1 LKDIAK
7 IGLVA
12 RAQWAEEIGAD
23 GWGEEVGD
31 AVQKAKELV
40 GA

>member
-1 LKDIAK
+1 MVGGAPTT
-7 IGLVA
+7 
-12 RAQWAEEIGAD
+12 AQWAEEIGAD

-40 GA
+40 GAD